1 VRLVL
6 SLELRTALAELL
18 SEKAIRLGKN
28 LEAVVIDMLEAG
40 AKR

>member
-18 SEKAIRLGKN
+18 SKKAIRSGKN
-28 LEAVVIDMLEAG
+28 LEAVVIDILEAG